1 MDHKKKKMYMGG
13 GKMKP
18 MYLKG
23 GQVKLDANKDGEIT
37 SADFKILKAQKKKK
51 KKTSLGGA
59 AVKGAAAGAGVAATK
74 KLKDAGK
81 KRMSKGGK
89 MMPIYKN
96 GGKVGDPKKKEA
108 MKLIALNEGD
118 YDNNLGDFFR
128 AGEMAKADSV
138 LKVMNDRY
146 KRIVE
151 LGYKEEALDSLPYD
165 KLKTLEDYKK
175 LVEEQRAEEKG
186 MKPMFKKGGV
196 VEPDKK
202 SLKKSVR
209 ETARAQMKKA
219 RKTKRLF
226 NRAFPESKDLQK
238 DKFKQKKKLIK
249 GVKKAFLKGVR
260 KADITDFKK

>member
-1 MDHKKKKMYMGG
+1 MGG

-37 SADFKILKAQKKKK
+37 PADFKILKAQKKKK

-59 AVKGAAAGAGVAATK
+59 AVKGAAAGAGAGVAATK

-108 MKLIALNEGD
+108 MKLIAQNEGD
-118 YDNNLGDFFR
+118 YDNNLLDFYNE
-128 AGEMAKADSV
+128 GNMEKADSV
-138 LKVMNDRY
+138 RQVMMDRY

-151 LGYKEEALDSLPYD
+151 LGFKAEADDSLPYD
-165 KLKTLEDYKK
+165 SLKSMKAYEKLSKKQSREDKK
-175 LVEEQRAEEKG
+175 YEKKQK
-186 MKPMFKKGGV
+186 MKPIYKKGGKV
-196 VEPDKK
+196 GDPK
-202 SLKKSVR
+202 
-209 ETARAQMKKA
+209 
-219 RKTKRLF
+219 
-226 NRAFPESKDLQK
+226 
-238 DKFKQKKKLIK
+238 KKKLSAFEQAFADARKAGKKTFSFNGKQYNTAQKGENIVFTKK
-249 GVKKAFLKGVR
+249 GVTYVQDKSGKQKQ
-260 KADITDFKK
+260 FKFGPNTGL